1 MDNQMFFKNKI
12 DTDESHWIPLA
23 DLMTGLMMIFM
34 LIAILYISKINQVAS
49 DYKDV
54 KNNLGKT
61 LCNEFS
67 KDLGEWHAECDPQ
80 ALVIRFNSPD
90 VLFDTGKSELK
101 PKFIDILNDFFPRY
115 NNIIYSDKFKDSIEE
130 IRIEGHTSSKWGQG
144 VSAENAYFANMQ
156 LSQARTQTVLQH
168 VLTMPEVSHRLWLQ
182 KHLTAN
188 GLSSSHPILNK
199 DGSENTAASQ
209 RVEIR
214 IKTNADKR
222 LNEMLKV
229 TQ

>member
-1 MDNQMFFKNKI
+1 MFFKKKVE
-12 DTDESHWIPLA
+12 TDESLWIPLA

-34 LIAILYISKINQVAS
+34 LIAILYMSKINQVAS
-49 DYKDV
+49 DYQNV

-61 LCNEFS
+61 LCNEFA
-67 KDLGEWHAECDPQ
+67 KNLGEWQAECDPQ

-90 VLFDTGKSELK
+90 VLFDTGKSVLK
-101 PKFIDILNDFFPRY
+101 PKFIDILNEFFPRY
-115 NNIIYSDKFKDSIEE
+115 INIIYSDKFKDSIEE

-144 VSAENAYFANMQ
+144 VPPKNAYFANMQ

-168 VLTMPEVSHRLWLQ
+168 VLTMPKIQHKDWLQ
-182 KHLTAN
+182 KHVTAN

-199 DGSENTAASQ
+199 DGSENSVASQ

-214 IKTNADKR
+214 IKTNADNR
-222 LNEMLKV
+222 LNEMFKV

>member
-1 MDNQMFFKNKI
+1 MFFKNKVE
-12 DTDESHWIPLA
+12 TDESHWIPLA

-34 LIAILYISKINQVAS
+34 LIAILYMSKINQVAS
-49 DYKDV
+49 DYQNV

-61 LCNEFS
+61 LCNEFA
-67 KDLGEWHAECDPQ
+67 KNLGEWQAECDPQ

-90 VLFDTGKSELK
+90 VLFDTGKSVLK
-101 PKFIDILNDFFPRY
+101 PKFIDILNEFFPRY
-115 NNIIYSDKFKDSIEE
+115 INIIYSDKFKDSIEE

-144 VSAENAYFANMQ
+144 APPENAYFANMQ

-168 VLTMPEVSHRLWLQ
+168 VLTMPKIQHKDWLQ
-182 KHLTAN
+182 KHVTAN

-199 DGSENTAASQ
+199 DGSENAIASQ

-214 IKTNADKR
+214 IKTNADNR
-222 LNEMLKV
+222 LNEMFKV

>member
-1 MDNQMFFKNKI
+1 MFFKKKVE
-12 DTDESHWIPLA
+12 TDESHWIPLA

-34 LIAILYISKINQVAS
+34 LIAILYMSKINQVAS
-49 DYKDV
+49 DYQNV

-61 LCNEFS
+61 LCNEFA
-67 KDLGEWHAECDPQ
+67 KNLGEWQAECDPQ

-90 VLFDTGKSELK
+90 VLFDTGKSVLK
-101 PKFIDILNDFFPRY
+101 PKFIDILNEFFPRY
-115 NNIIYSDKFKDSIEE
+115 INIIYSDKFKDSIEE

-144 VSAENAYFANMQ
+144 APPKNAYFANMQ

-168 VLTMPEVSHRLWLQ
+168 VLTMPKIQHKDWLQ
-182 KHLTAN
+182 KHVTAN

-199 DGSENTAASQ
+199 DGSENSVASQ

-214 IKTNADKR
+214 IKTNADNR
-222 LNEMLKV
+222 LNEMFKV

>member
-1 MDNQMFFKNKI
+1 LFFKEKVEI
-12 DTDESHWIPLA
+12 DESHWIPLA

-34 LIAILYISKINQVAS
+34 LIAVLYMSRINQVAS
-49 DYKDV
+49 DYQNV

-61 LCNEFS
+61 LCDEFS
-67 KDLGEWHAECDPQ
+67 KNLGEWQAECDPQ

-90 VLFDTGKSELK
+90 VLFDTGKSVLK
-101 PKFIDILNDFFPRY
+101 PKFINILDDFFPRY
-115 NNIIYSDKFKDSIEE
+115 INIIYSDKFKDSIEE

-144 VSAENAYFANMQ
+144 VPPSNAYFANMQ

-168 VLTMPEVSHRLWLQ
+168 VLTMPKIQHKDWLQ
-182 KHLTAN
+182 KHVTAN

-199 DGSENTAASQ
+199 DGSENAVASQ

-214 IKTNADKR
+214 IKTNADNR
-222 LNEMLKV
+222 LDEMFKV

>member
-1 MDNQMFFKNKI
+1 MFFKKKVE
-12 DTDESHWIPLA
+12 TDESHWIPLA
-23 DLMTGLMMIFM
+23 VLMTCLMMIFM
-34 LIAILYISKINQVAS
+34 LIAILYMSKINQVAS
-49 DYKDV
+49 DYQNV

-61 LCNEFS
+61 LCNEFA
-67 KDLGEWHAECDPQ
+67 KNLGEWQAECDPQ

-90 VLFDTGKSELK
+90 VLFDTGKSVLK
-101 PKFIDILNDFFPRY
+101 PKFIDILNEFFPRY
-115 NNIIYSDKFKDSIEE
+115 INIIYSDKFKDSIEE

-144 VSAENAYFANMQ
+144 VPPKNAYFANMQ

-168 VLTMPEVSHRLWLQ
+168 VLTMPKIQHKDWLQ
-182 KHLTAN
+182 KHVTAN

-199 DGSENTAASQ
+199 DGSENSVASQ

-214 IKTNADKR
+214 IKTNADNR
-222 LNEMLKV
+222 LNEMFKV

>member
-1 MDNQMFFKNKI
+1 MFFKSKVE
-12 DTDESHWIPLA
+12 TDESHWIPLA

-34 LIAILYISKINQVAS
+34 LIAILYMSRINQVAS

-54 KNNLGKT
+54 RNNLGQT
-61 LCNEFS
+61 LCNEFA
-67 KDLGEWHAECDPQ
+67 KNLGEWHAECDPQ

-115 NNIIYSDKFKDSIEE
+115 INIIYSDKFKNSIEE

-144 VSAENAYFANMQ
+144 VPPENAYFANMQ

-168 VLTMPEVSHRLWLQ
+168 VLTMPKIEHKDWL
-182 KHLTAN
+182 KKYVTAN
-188 GLSSSHPILNK
+188 GLSSSRPILNK
-199 DGSENTAASQ
+199 DGSEDAIASQ

-214 IKTNADKR
+214 IKTDADNR
-222 LNEMLKV
+222 LNEIFKV